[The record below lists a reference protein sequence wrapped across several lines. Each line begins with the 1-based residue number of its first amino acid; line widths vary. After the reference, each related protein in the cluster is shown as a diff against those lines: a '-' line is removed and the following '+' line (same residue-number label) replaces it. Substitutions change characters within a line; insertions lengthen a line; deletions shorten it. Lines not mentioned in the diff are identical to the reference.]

1 MLFFLSM
8 KAFFLFLAL
17 GILAPHSNSESTS
30 IKPYSFQPSCA
41 PVLATWLRTAASR
54 MVWMSLQPAIAT
66 SITLGR
72 WSRWNLGQVVR

>member
-1 MLFFLSM
+1 MLFLLSM

-17 GILAPHSNSESTS
+17 GILTPCRDSESS
-30 IKPYSFQPSCA
+30 LIKPYSFQPSCA
-41 PVLATWLRTAASR
+41 PVLATWLRTAASI